1 MSIGITKNDVVWTSP
16 NSFVASSNC
25 ALYCGAKIDF
35 IDINLKTYN
44 LCPKKLEDKLKS
56 TKKTPSKSNNSSSF
70 CGYITDL
77 AKIKLSVKYGFK
89 IIEDASHA
97 LGAKYKDKYI
107 GNCRFSD
114 VCVFSFH
121 PVKSITTG
129 EGGMITTNS
138 KNLIKIKFIS

>member
-1 MSIGITKNDVVWTSP
+1 M
-16 NSFVASSNC
+16 
-25 ALYCGAKIDF
+25 YCGAKIDF
-35 IDINLKTYN
+35 IDIDLETYN
-44 LCPKKLEDKLKS
+44 LCSKKLEDKLKS
-56 TKKTPSKSNNSSSF
+56 TKKKHLPKAIILVHF
-70 CGYITDL
+70 AGYINDL
-77 AKIKLSVKYGFK
+77 TKIKKLSVKYGFK

-107 GNCRFSD
+107 GNCGFSD

-138 KNLIKIKFIS
+138 KKISLNLNLFRIMESIKIKDFF